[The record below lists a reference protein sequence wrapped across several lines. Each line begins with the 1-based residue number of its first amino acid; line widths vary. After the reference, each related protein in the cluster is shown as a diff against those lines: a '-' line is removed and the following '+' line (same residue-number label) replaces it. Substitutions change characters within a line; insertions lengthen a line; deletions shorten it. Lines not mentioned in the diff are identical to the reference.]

1 MTTPKQLV
9 QRAAE
14 HVEHLYRSH
23 PTATSTLLYHDFDH
37 TERVVSRADEI
48 AVGMGMGERERQV
61 LAVAAWFHDTG
72 HLNGD
77 LPGHEDRSVMIL
89 AEFLRSEQFDDDGF
103 VKDVERCI
111 GATRFLQQPSDLME
125 QVISDAD
132 TYHFGTREFRDTNK
146 RVKEELRLR
155 GHADQTENWAERT
168 LRILERQQFYTPYCI
183 ELLTEGK
190 QANIERWSRK
200 VAEREG
206 ETTTKNRVAEMQAR
220 DRIEAVPVH
229 IKGDN
234 EEKKSKKEKG
244 KKGSKVA
251 LDPEEEARIKD
262 EKAEQKRKD
271 GLVAR
276 GVQTALRLA
285 SENHMKLSD
294 MADGKANILISVNS
308 IIIGVILS
316 VLLRR
321 LEVDTHLTIPTMIF
335 LTSSVATIVI
345 AILATLPKLTQ
356 GRFSRE
362 DIVQKKTNLLF
373 FGNFHHSSL
382 QDYQWA
388 MNRLLQD
395 SDYMYGSIV
404 RDIYFLGV
412 VLGRK
417 YRLIRLAYYVF
428 MIGIIASV
436 VAFTVAVQMNAPT
449 ESQRVMA
456 PNSAPL

>member
-1 MTTPKQLV
+1 MTSPKQLV

-14 HVEHLYRSH
+14 HVEELYRNH
-23 PTATSTLLYHDFDH
+23 PTATTVLLYHNFDH

-48 AVGMGMGERERQV
+48 AVGMNMSERERQV

-77 LPGHEDRSVMIL
+77 QQGHEDRSIL
-89 AEFLRSEQFDDDGF
+89 MLADFLRSQGFDDDEF

-111 GATRFLQQPSDLME
+111 GATRFLQQPSDVLEEVM
-125 QVISDAD
+125 SDAD

-155 GHADQTENWAERT
+155 GHADQTENWTERT
-168 LRILERQQFYTPYCI
+168 LRVLERQRFYTPYATN
-183 ELLTEGK
+183 LLTEGK
-190 QANIERWSRK
+190 EANVARWRRK
-200 VAEREG
+200 VAEKEA
-206 ETTTKNRVAEMQAR
+206 EVAEKNHETESVAR
-220 DRIEAVPVH
+220 DRIEAVPVAVSKD
-229 IKGDN
+229 ISKESKSRKKKKKEDESN
-234 EEKKSKKEKG
+234 VSAEEKQ
-244 KKGSKVA
+244 
-251 LDPEEEARIKD
+251 RIKEEQA
-262 EKAEQKRKD
+262 EKKRQD
-271 GLVAR
+271 SLVAR

-335 LTSSVATIVI
+335 LASSVATIVI

-373 FGNFHHSSL
+373 FGNFHHSTL

-395 SDYMYGSIV
+395 ADYMYGSIV

-436 VAFTVAVQMNAPT
+436 IGFTLAVMLNAPT
-449 ESQRVMA
+449 DGPRVTSPA
-456 PNSAPL
+456 TAPL

>member
-1 MTTPKQLV
+1 MLTPKKLV

-14 HVEHLYRSH
+14 HVEQLFRSH
-23 PTATSTLLYHDFDH
+23 PGVTTVLLYHDFEH
-37 TERVVSRADEI
+37 TERVVSRAEEI
-48 AVGMGMGERERQV
+48 AVGMGVEERDQQV
-61 LAVAAWFHDTG
+61 LAIAAWFHDTG

-77 LPGHEDRSVMIL
+77 LHGHEERSVLFL
-89 AEFLRSEQFDDDGF
+89 ADFLRGESFDDDAF

-111 GATRFLQQPSDLME
+111 GATRFLHQPTDLLE
-125 QVISDAD
+125 QIISDAD
-132 TYHFGTREFRDTNK
+132 TYHFGTKEFRDTNK
-146 RVKEELRLR
+146 KVKQELRLR
-155 GHADQTENWAERT
+155 GHSEQTENWTERT
-168 LRILERQQFYTPYCI
+168 LRILERQHFFTPYCI
-183 ELLTEGK
+183 NLLSEGK
-190 QANIERWSRK
+190 QENIERWSRK
-200 VAEREG
+200 LSKRQKDTAEKNHEAEEMARE
-206 ETTTKNRVAEMQAR
+206 
-220 DRIEAVPVH
+220 RIEAVPSPVLVTNQDEKESGKKKK
-229 IKGDN
+229 KGD
-234 EEKKSKKEKG
+234 KD
-244 KKGSKVA
+244 A
-251 LDPEEEARIKD
+251 PTEEEILLKEA
-262 EKAEQKRKD
+262 KAEQKRKD
-271 GLVAR
+271 SLVAR

-335 LTSSVATIVI
+335 LASSVSTIVI

-356 GRFSRE
+356 GRFTRE

-388 MNRLLQD
+388 MSRLLQD
-395 SDYMYGSIV
+395 ADYMYGSVV

-436 VAFTVAVQMNAPT
+436 IGFTLAVMLNKP
-449 ESQRVMA
+449 SDGPRVTSPA
-456 PNSAPL
+456 GSPL